1 VQDRRPAEA
10 DRLRLSQNRIRSN
23 VQLRLRADEVCG
35 PWEEFVATVVY
46 AALFYAATIA
56 LVGGL
61 GLRVWQYAGAPAPL
75 RIPTTPAPTT
85 RGGVALRMAREVVL
99 FQSLFK
105 SNKWIWLFGWVFHV
119 ALAAVLLRHLR
130 YFLQPVPL
138 IVALV
143 QPFGAYFGMAMVA
156 ALAAL
161 FARRIVVDRVR
172 YISGPSDY
180 LMLGLILA
188 IGLSG
193 LTLNLAARTDIVE
206 TKAFFLGLMLF
217 DWKPLPADPALLVHL
232 ALVAA
237 LMIVFPFSKLLH
249 APGVFFSPSRN
260 QADNTREK
268 RHALPV
274 RLAAARRA

>member
-1 VQDRRPAEA
+1 M
-10 DRLRLSQNRIRSN
+10 
-23 VQLRLRADEVCG
+23 
-35 PWEEFVATVVY
+35 ATVVY
-46 AALFYAATIA
+46 AALFYAATIV

-61 GLRVWQYAGAPAPL
+61 GLRVWQFAVTPAPL

-85 RGGVALRMAREVVL
+85 QRGAALRVAGEVVL

-105 SNKWIWLFGWVFHV
+105 SNKWIWLFGWVFHIT
-119 ALAAVLLRHLR
+119 LAAVLLRHLR

-143 QPFGAYFGMAMVA
+143 QPFGALFGMVMVA

-161 FARRIVVDRVR
+161 FARRILVDRVR
-172 YISGPSDY
+172 YISRPSDY
-180 LMLGLILA
+180 LMLALILA

-193 LTLNLAARTDIVE
+193 LTLNLVARTDIVE

-217 DWKPLPADPALLVHL
+217 DWRPLPTDPALLVHL
-232 ALVAA
+232 ALVAS

-260 QADNTREK
+260 QADNAREK
-268 RHALPV
+268 RHAPPAGL
-274 RLAAARRA
+274 AARRA

>member
-1 VQDRRPAEA
+1 M
-10 DRLRLSQNRIRSN
+10 
-23 VQLRLRADEVCG
+23 
-35 PWEEFVATVVY
+35 ATVVY
-46 AALFYAATIA
+46 AALFYAATII

-61 GLRVWQYAGAPAPL
+61 GLRVWQYAATPAPL
-75 RIPTTPAPTT
+75 RIPTTPAPLT
-85 RGGVALRMAREVVL
+85 RGGAAMRVAREVVL

-130 YFLQPVPL
+130 YFLQPVPMV
-138 IVALV
+138 VALV
-143 QPFGAYFGMAMVA
+143 QPFGALLGLVMVA
-156 ALAAL
+156 TLAAL

-180 LMLGLILA
+180 LMLALILA

-193 LTLNLAARTDIVE
+193 LTLNFVARTDIVE
-206 TKAFFLGLMLF
+206 TKAFFLGLMRF
-217 DWKPLPADPALLVHL
+217 DWKPLPTDPALLVHL

-268 RHALPV
+268 RHAPPA
-274 RLAAARRA
+274 RLEAAARRA

>member
-1 VQDRRPAEA
+1 M
-10 DRLRLSQNRIRSN
+10 
-23 VQLRLRADEVCG
+23 
-35 PWEEFVATVVY
+35 ATVVY
-46 AALFYAATIA
+46 AALFYAATTV
-56 LVGGL
+56 LFGGL
-61 GLRVWQYAGAPAPL
+61 GLRVWQYAGTPTPL
-75 RIPTTPAPTT
+75 RIPTTPAPVT
-85 RGGVALRMAREVVL
+85 RGGVAVRMASEVFL
-99 FQSLFK
+99 FESLFK

-130 YFLQPVPL
+130 YFLQPVPMV
-138 IVALV
+138 VALV
-143 QPFGAYFGMAMVA
+143 QPFGVLFGLAMVA

-161 FARRIVVDRVR
+161 FARRILVDRVR
-172 YISGPSDY
+172 YISGASDY
-180 LMLGLILA
+180 LMLALILA

-193 LTLNLAARTDIVE
+193 LTLNLLARTDIVE

-217 DWKPLPADPALLVHL
+217 DWRPLPTDPALLVHL

-268 RHALPV
+268 RHAPPPGLE
-274 RLAAARRA
+274 ASARRA

>member
-1 VQDRRPAEA
+1 M
-10 DRLRLSQNRIRSN
+10 
-23 VQLRLRADEVCG
+23 
-35 PWEEFVATVVY
+35 ATVVY
-46 AALFYAATIA
+46 AALFYAATIV

-61 GLRVWQYAGAPAPL
+61 GLRVWQYASTPTPL
-75 RIPTTPAPTT
+75 RIPTTPAPVT
-85 RGGVALRMAREVVL
+85 RGGVALRVASEVVL

-119 ALAAVLLRHLR
+119 TLAAVLLRHLR
-130 YFLQPVPL
+130 YFLQPVPTV
-138 IVALV
+138 VALV
-143 QPFGAYFGMAMVA
+143 QPFGALFGMAMVA

-161 FARRIVVDRVR
+161 LARRILVDRVR
-172 YISGPSDY
+172 YISRPSDY
-180 LMLGLILA
+180 LMLALLLA

-193 LTLNLAARTDIVE
+193 LTLNLVARTDIVE

-217 DWKPLPADPALLVHL
+217 DWKPLPTDPALLVHL

-268 RHALPV
+268 RHAPPA
-274 RLAAARRA
+274 RLEAAARRA

>member
-1 VQDRRPAEA
+1 M
-10 DRLRLSQNRIRSN
+10 
-23 VQLRLRADEVCG
+23 
-35 PWEEFVATVVY
+35 ATLIY
-46 AALFYAATIA
+46 ALLFYTATLA

-61 GLRVWQYAGAPAPL
+61 GLRVWQYAGTPAPL
-75 RIPTTPAPTT
+75 RIPTTPAPIT
-85 RGGVALRMAREVVL
+85 RGGAALRVGREVVL

-119 ALAAVLLRHLR
+119 TLAAVLLRHLR
-130 YFLQPVPL
+130 YFLHPVPM

-143 QPFGAYFGMAMVA
+143 QPFGPLLGMAMVA
-156 ALAAL
+156 ALTAL
-161 FARRIVVDRVR
+161 FARRILVDRVR

-180 LMLGLILA
+180 LMLALILA

-193 LTLNLAARTDIVE
+193 LTLNYVARTDIVE

-217 DWKPLPADPALLVHL
+217 DWRPLPTDPALLVHL

-249 APGVFFSPSRN
+249 APGVFFSPSRY
-260 QADNTREK
+260 QADNTRER
-268 RHALPV
+268 RHAPPARLEAAV
-274 RLAAARRA
+274 RRG

>member
-1 VQDRRPAEA
+1 
-10 DRLRLSQNRIRSN
+10 L
-23 VQLRLRADEVCG
+23 
-35 PWEEFVATVVY
+35 ATVVY
-46 AALFYAATIA
+46 AALFYAATIV

-61 GLRVWQYAGAPAPL
+61 GLRVWQYASTPAPL
-75 RIPTTPAPTT
+75 RIPTTPAPVT
-85 RGGVALRMAREVVL
+85 RGGAALRVAREVVL

-119 ALAAVLLRHLR
+119 TLAAVLLRHLR
-130 YFLQPVPL
+130 YFLQPVPAF
-138 IVALV
+138 VAV
-143 QPFGAYFGMAMVA
+143 IQPFGTLLGMIMVG

-161 FARRIVVDRVR
+161 FARRILVDRVR

-193 LTLNLAARTDIVE
+193 LTLNFVARTDIVE

-217 DWKPLPADPALLVHL
+217 DWRALPTDPALLVHL

-249 APGVFFSPSRN
+249 APGIFFSPSRN
-260 QADNTREK
+260 QADNTRER
-268 RHALPV
+268 RHAPPA
-274 RLAAARRA
+274 RLEASARRG